1 MQPSNARLWI
11 DLISFGIKNKRN
23 LLQYPNVLIPIEFNN
38 ELLEITNF
46 YNFEQLKKAFSSIDL
61 MEDCKIND
69 SKDEHCSNALFPI
82 DWKW

>member
-46 YNFEQLKKAFSSIDL
+46 DNFEQLKKAFS
-61 MEDCKIND
+61 
-69 SKDEHCSNALFPI
+69 
-82 DWKW
+82 